1 MALKSTPRDR
11 DASPDSRLFDKSKTD
26 HTDDDQVG
34 RDNEIEQARD
44 NQNSDAGDERDDGL
58 QMSDADDHD
67 GVPFGCMSE

>member
-34 RDNEIEQARD
+34 RDYEIEQTRHQQD
-44 NQNSDAGDERDDGL
+44 SDAGDQCDDGRR
-58 QMSDADDHD
+58 
-67 GVPFGCMSE
+67 